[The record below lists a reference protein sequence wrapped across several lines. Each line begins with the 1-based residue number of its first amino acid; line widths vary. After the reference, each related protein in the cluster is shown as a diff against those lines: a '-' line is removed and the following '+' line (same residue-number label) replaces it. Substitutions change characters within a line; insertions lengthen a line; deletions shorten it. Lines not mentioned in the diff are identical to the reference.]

1 MWYIHTTCK
10 VICID
15 TSCIWCIFFQTKFSE
30 VHKELL
36 AVQSEFE
43 AMKSKLTGLEFQL
56 SESQQISQG
65 QDDTIKS
72 QAKRLREQQDALT
85 SLRSSE
91 EGLRS
96 LGQEMEETVTSL
108 KKELARSQA
117 EYSLLREVI
126 QSFLIWMI
134 LNNTRILCN
143 SKVWVTVGGQA
154 EYNLLSWVHIVH
166 SFLIFMIL

>member
-1 MWYIHTTCK
+1 M
-10 VICID
+10 
-15 TSCIWCIFFQTKFSE
+15 FFQTKFSE

-43 AMKSKLTGLEFQL
+43 AMKTKLTGLEFQL
-56 SESQQISQG
+56 SESRQISQG

-72 QAKRLREQQDALT
+72 QAKKLREQQDALT
-85 SLRSSE
+85 LLRSSE

-96 LGQEMEETVTSL
+96 QGQEMEETVTSL

-126 QSFLIWMI
+126 NSFLI
-134 LNNTRILCN
+134 
-143 SKVWVTVGGQA
+143 
-154 EYNLLSWVHIVH
+154 
-166 SFLIFMIL
+166 

>member
-1 MWYIHTTCK
+1 M
-10 VICID
+10 
-15 TSCIWCIFFQTKFSE
+15 WCIFFQTKFSE

-43 AMKSKLTGLEFQL
+43 AMKTKLTGLEFQL

-72 QAKRLREQQDALT
+72 QAKKLREQQDALT

-96 LGQEMEETVTSL
+96 QGQEMEETVTSL

-126 QSFLIWMI
+126 NSFLIWTI
-134 LNNTRILCN
+134 L
-143 SKVWVTVGGQA
+143 WVTSEFYEIQRYG
-154 EYNLLSWVHIVH
+154 LLFVCWKSSRIQSAKIGSSFF
-166 SFLIFMIL
+166 SFLFDAM

>member
-1 MWYIHTTCK
+1 M
-10 VICID
+10 
-15 TSCIWCIFFQTKFSE
+15 WCIFFQTKFSE

-43 AMKSKLTGLEFQL
+43 AMKTKLTGLEFQL

-72 QAKRLREQQDALT
+72 QAKKLREQQDALT
-85 SLRSSE
+85 SLRSLE

-96 LGQEMEETVTSL
+96 QGQEMEETVTSL

-126 QSFLIWMI
+126 NSFLIWTI
-134 LNNTRILCN
+134 L
-143 SKVWVTVGGQA
+143 WVTSEFYEIQRYG
-154 EYNLLSWVHIVH
+154 LLFVCWKSSQIQSAKIGSSFF
-166 SFLIFMIL
+166 SFLFDAV

>member
-1 MWYIHTTCK
+1 M
-10 VICID
+10 
-15 TSCIWCIFFQTKFSE
+15 WCIFFQTKFSE

-43 AMKSKLTGLEFQL
+43 AMKTKLTGLEFQL

-72 QAKRLREQQDALT
+72 QAKKLREQQDALT
-85 SLRSSE
+85 SLRSLE

-96 LGQEMEETVTSL
+96 QGQEMEETVTSL

-126 QSFLIWMI
+126 NSFLIWTI
-134 LNNTRILCN
+134 L
-143 SKVWVTVGGQA
+143 WVTSEFYEIQRYG
-154 EYNLLSWVHIVH
+154 LLFVCWKSSRIQSAKIGCSFF
-166 SFLIFMIL
+166 SFLFDAM